1 MAETNCWPPPKKCPR
16 NAYVGDHEVLML
28 NIDQMFD
35 NDSVFGA
42 KISQNI
48 IEPPPEYHF
57 VWAHWRKNHAF
68 VTVSTL
74 KTFIFD
80 ILISLS
86 TLTMTFSLDLKCK
99 NSSVFGKY
107 T

>member
-1 MAETNCWPPPKKCPR
+1 MFDPPKKPPR

-68 VTVSTL
+68 VTVSTYFYL
-74 KTFIFD
+74 
-80 ILISLS
+80 
-86 TLTMTFSLDLKCK
+86 
-99 NSSVFGKY
+99 
-107 T
+107 